1 MRKRIPKI
9 LVTGGAG
16 FIGSA
21 FVRLL
26 LKEWGRFYSCRRG
39 GLNLPY
45 GLVIID
51 KLTYAGDLQR
61 LEEVKGKFKFYKT
74 DICNKSSIQSIFQK
88 ERPDIVVHFAAESHV
103 DRSINNAA
111 PFIDTNIKGTQ
122 ILLDVSREYKIV
134 KFIYISSDE
143 VYGEILEGKFS
154 ENSPIKASSPYAAS
168 KAAADLL
175 VQSYIRTYKFPAI
188 IIRPS
193 NNYGPWQYPEKL
205 IPLAIQ
211 RILDGGKVPVYGKG
225 LNVREWLY
233 VDDCARGILKI
244 MQKGKN
250 GEIYNLGSGQE
261 SKNIDTTK
269 LLLKT
274 LGVGQNRFKFVKDRL
289 GHDIRYSL
297 DSRKITRKIGWKPGV
312 KLAQGLEFTVNWYLL
327 HKNWLLSKQHKERC
341 IMKRKIRDY
350 NMPIG
355 RLTRVKDFLLSP
367 EVKKC
372 L

>member
-9 LVTGGAG
+9 LITGGAG

-26 LKEWGRFYSCRRG
+26 SKRLSPQETVSE
-39 GLNLPY
+39 
-45 GLVIID
+45 LVIID
-51 KLTYAGDLQR
+51 KLTYAGDIKR
-61 LEEVKGKFKFYKT
+61 LEDISKRGLSPKGTVPFYKT
-74 DICNKSSIQSIFQK
+74 DICNKKAIEKIFQK
-88 ERPDIVVHFAAESHV
+88 EKPDIIVHFAAESHV
-103 DRSINNAA
+103 DRSIDDAT

-122 ILLDVSREYKIV
+122 VLLDLSRKYKVS
-134 KFIYISSDE
+134 KFIHISTDE
-143 VYGEILEGKFS
+143 VYGEIANGKFN
-154 ENSPIKASSPYAAS
+154 ENSPIKPNSPYAAT

-205 IPLAIQ
+205 IPLSVLK
-211 RILDGGKVPVYGKG
+211 ILVGLNIPVYGKG

-233 VDDCARGILKI
+233 VDDCASGILKI
-244 MQKGKN
+244 MQKGKI

-261 SKNIDTTK
+261 SKNIDTVR

-274 LGVGQNRFKFVKDRL
+274 LRVSQDRFEFVKDRL

-297 DSRKITRKIGWKPGV
+297 NSKKLAQELGWKARVNLSEGV
-312 KLAQGLEFTVNWYLL
+312 KLTVDWSLK
-327 HKNWLLSKQHKERC
+327 HAPWLKSKLGDINKLY
-341 IMKRKIRDY
+341 K
-350 NMPIG
+350 
-355 RLTRVKDFLLSP
+355 
-367 EVKKC
+367 
-372 L
+372 

>member
-9 LVTGGAG
+9 LITGGAG

-26 LKEWGRFYSCRRG
+26 LK
-39 GLNLPY
+39 GLSPQ
-45 GLVIID
+45 GTVPSIIIID
-51 KLTYAGDLQR
+51 KLTYAGDLKR
-61 LEEVKGKFKFYKT
+61 LYQKGTVPFYKT

-103 DRSINNAA
+103 DRSINDAS

-122 ILLDVSREYKIV
+122 ILLDASRKYKVS
-134 KFIYISSDE
+134 KFIHISTDE
-143 VYGEILEGKFS
+143 VYGEVSNGKFS
-154 ENSPIKASSPYAAS
+154 ENSSIKPNSPYAAS

-205 IPLAIQ
+205 MPLAIL
-211 RILDGGKVPVYGKG
+211 RILEGGKIPVCGKG

-233 VDDCARGILKI
+233 VDDCAQGIMTI
-244 MQKGKN
+244 MRKGKI
-250 GEIYNLGSGQE
+250 GQIYNLGSTCE
-261 SKNIDTTK
+261 SKNIDTVK

-274 LGVGQNRFKFVKDRL
+274 LGVSQKRFEFVKDRL

-297 DSRKITRKIGWKPGV
+297 NSRKVIRELGWKPKV
-312 KLAQGLEFTVNWYLL
+312 KLAQGLKFTVVWSLK
-327 HKNWLLSKQHKERC
+327 HAPWLKSK
-341 IMKRKIRDY
+341 
-350 NMPIG
+350 
-355 RLTRVKDFLLSP
+355 LKDINKFY
-367 EVKKC
+367 KK
-372 L
+372 